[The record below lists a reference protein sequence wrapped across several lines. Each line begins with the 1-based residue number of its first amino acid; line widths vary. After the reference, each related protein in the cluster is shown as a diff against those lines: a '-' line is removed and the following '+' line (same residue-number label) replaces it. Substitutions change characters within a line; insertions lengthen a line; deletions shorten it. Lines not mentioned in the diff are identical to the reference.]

1 MPPIENEQAPDNVSE
16 ILPNRGLGGV
26 AELLKAAN
34 AQQSKEQEPGE
45 KGSAAAA
52 PGTGGAAHSEPTRE
66 SEQAIIDSEL
76 ADPLSKLPAGDKTEK
91 PGTLAELAESAG
103 ITLDELYKLNVSLA
117 DGRGEIPLGKLKDD
131 VTEGARVEEMRE
143 QLETNRSEFEN
154 EMIRARQ
161 ELSVMVGLLPEL
173 PPEFIAKAKQQHIEH
188 LDTERAALLDI
199 KPEWADPAKFQ
210 AAQDHILTAVAD
222 YGFSRADL
230 NMISDHRLTKLLHD
244 FATLKERVSK
254 ANARLKEVRENAAKR
269 PARKKADATKAQ
281 KTATL
286 TDAQNSSQTRDKVA
300 GVAQILKDA
309 QK

>member
-1 MPPIENEQAPDNVSE
+1 MPNEAEGTENNVVD
-16 ILPNRGLGGV
+16 LPQRGLGGV
-26 AELLKAAN
+26 ADLLKAAN
-34 AQQSKEQEPGE
+34 EQNKEPGD
-45 KGSAAAA
+45 GGGNAG
-52 PGTGGAAHSEPTRE
+52 PGTGGAAHSEPTQQT
-66 SEQAIIDSEL
+66 EQQIIDSEL
-76 ADPLSKLPAGDKTEK
+76 ADPIKPPPGGGKTEK
-91 PGTLAELAESAG
+91 PGSLAQLAESAG

-117 DGRGEIPLGKLKDD
+117 DGRGEIPLGQLKDN
-131 VTEGARVEEMRE
+131 VNEGARVEEQRE
-143 QLETNRSEFEN
+143 ALETDRSEFEN

-161 ELSVMVGLLPEL
+161 ELSVMVGLLPDL
-173 PPEFIAKAKQQHIEH
+173 PPEFIAKAKQEHINH

-210 AAQDHILTAVAD
+210 AAQDHILTAVNE

-254 ANARLKEVRENAAKR
+254 ANARLKEVRDNAAKR

-281 KTATL
+281 KDQAL
-286 TDAQNSSQTRDKVA
+286 AQAQTSSQTRDKVA

>member
-1 MPPIENEQAPDNVSE
+1 MPNEAEGTESNVVDM
-16 ILPNRGLGGV
+16 PQRGLGGV

-34 AQQSKEQEPGE
+34 AQGKEQEPGE
-45 KGSAAAA
+45 GGGGNAGQ
-52 PGTGGAAHSEPTRE
+52 GTGGAAHNEPNRE
-66 SEQAIIDSEL
+66 SEQQIIDSEL
-76 ADPLSKLPAGDKTEK
+76 ADPLETKPPGGKTEK
-91 PGTLAELAESAG
+91 PGSLAQLAESAG
-103 ITLDELYKLNVSLA
+103 ITLDELYKLNVSMA
-117 DGRGEIPLGKLKDD
+117 DGRGEMPLSQLKDN
-131 VTEGARVEEMRE
+131 VTEGSRIEEQRE

-210 AAQDHILTAVAD
+210 AAQDHILTGISE

-244 FATLKERVSK
+244 FATLKERVGK
-254 ANARLKEVRENAAKR
+254 ANARLKEVRDNAAKR

-281 KTATL
+281 KNATL
-286 TDAQNSSQTRDKVA
+286 AQAQTSSQTRDKVA